1 MSPTVLPVRRE
12 RGLHGRH
19 VLIGVVA
26 FFAIVFAG
34 QRRHDL
40 RGHLDPFAASMA
52 KEPYRKGLY
61 YNERI
66 AADER
71 QARLGWKDAVEVGRD
86 GHVAITMVD
95 AESRPVVGKKITVV
109 VGRPSTDRRDVRLA
123 LSETAP
129 GRYEGNTAPLEAGSW
144 LLALEVR
151 ADARAAEPLYRAR
164 RRLWLKR

>member
-12 RGLHGRH
+12 RGLQGRH

-26 FFAIVFAG
+26 FFAIVFLANG
-34 QRRHDL
+34 AMIYEAISTHSGLVAR
-40 RGHLDPFAASMA
+40 
-52 KEPYRKGLY
+52 EPYRKGLY

-95 AESRPVVGKKITVV
+95 EESRPVVGKKITVL

-123 LSETAP
+123 LSETTP
-129 GRYEGNTAPLEAGSW
+129 GRYEGKTAPLEAGNW